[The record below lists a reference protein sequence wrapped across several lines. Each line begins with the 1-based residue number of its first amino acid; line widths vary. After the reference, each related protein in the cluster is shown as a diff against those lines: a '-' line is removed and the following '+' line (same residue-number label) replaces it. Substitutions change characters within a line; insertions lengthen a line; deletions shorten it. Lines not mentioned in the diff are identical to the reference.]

1 MRVVYLNPIGE
12 TGGAEAALLNVLA
25 SLRDAKPHWN
35 LHLVVAAEGSLAA
48 KATSLG
54 VTTHV
59 LQFPA
64 SLTRLG
70 DASAGGPA
78 GDSVGRLA
86 LLRQL
91 LLASFGIAVYVSR
104 LRKLLRQLNPDIIHT
119 NGFKMHLLGALAKRR
134 DVPLIWHIH
143 DYVHSRPV
151 MARLMRLFRRRCSIA
166 LTNSNSVREDVRA
179 TCGDMLPVQTLY
191 NGVDTTVF
199 SPRGPSLDL
208 DSLAGLPP
216 TAQNTVKVGLL
227 ATFARWKGHHTFL
240 RALSLL
246 SADLRVR
253 GYVIGGALYGTNGSQ
268 YSKDDLKAVAQDLGI
283 SDRVGFT
290 DFVAEPAA
298 AIRALDIVVHAS
310 TEPEPF
316 GLVIAEG
323 MACGRAVIASA
334 AGGAT
339 EIIDAE
345 VNALSHSPGDAAR
358 LAEQI
363 VSLASN
369 VELRQR
375 LGQAGRAT
383 VQESFNR
390 ERLVKELAPIYSKLV
405 QIEGKQ
411 NDTRVGAARPKS
423 DDASINGSAGVAKTS
438 GRFDSDRIRG
448 LDSLRFVCAMWVVF
462 VHCGF
467 FPLLDH
473 VDKTKFAGKLFAVL
487 YNNAFN
493 ASAAVIVFFVISGF
507 CINFPYAKGRP
518 LHPKSYFTRRYI
530 RIVTPMMVAILLAR
544 PLNIKL
550 TLLSDS
556 ILWSLL
562 AEEIYY
568 VIYPLLL
575 LTSRRIGWTKIL
587 VVAFVFSVGVI
598 LTNPGAGDYPSYGPQ
613 LNWLLG
619 LPCWL
624 LGCLLAQRVS
634 SATASSVATASIW
647 GWRMAAWGL
656 SSFCSFLRF
665 HSPVKHPWTLNL
677 FAIFVY
683 FWLTRETAY
692 YKQHKAPSVLEH
704 AGKWSYSIYLM
715 HLHAQAIFVLLAFA
729 PFAAGMNW
737 MISIAFVLLV
747 SYTFYLIVERPSHLF
762 ARRIAHKLL
771 RPSLGQTQNPLSET
785 VPERVADLT
794 F

>member
-1 MRVVYLNPIGE
+1 L
-12 TGGAEAALLNVLA
+12 
-25 SLRDAKPHWN
+25 
-35 LHLVVAAEGSLAA
+35 
-48 KATSLG
+48 
-54 VTTHV
+54 
-59 LQFPA
+59 
-64 SLTRLG
+64 
-70 DASAGGPA
+70 
-78 GDSVGRLA
+78 
-86 LLRQL
+86 
-91 LLASFGIAVYVSR
+91 
-104 LRKLLRQLNPDIIHT
+104 
-119 NGFKMHLLGALAKRR
+119 
-134 DVPLIWHIH
+134 
-143 DYVHSRPV
+143 
-151 MARLMRLFRRRCSIA
+151 
-166 LTNSNSVREDVRA
+166 
-179 TCGDMLPVQTLY
+179 
-191 NGVDTTVF
+191 
-199 SPRGPSLDL
+199 
-208 DSLAGLPP
+208 
-216 TAQNTVKVGLL
+216 
-227 ATFARWKGHHTFL
+227 
-240 RALSLL
+240 
-246 SADLRVR
+246 
-253 GYVIGGALYGTNGSQ
+253 
-268 YSKDDLKAVAQDLGI
+268 AQDLGI

-298 AIRALDIVVHAS
+298 AMRALDIVVHAS
-310 TEPEPF
+310 TGPEPF
-316 GLVIAEG
+316 GLVIAEA

-334 AGGAT
+334 AGGAA

-345 VNALSHSPGDAAR
+345 VNALAHSPGDAAR

-363 VSLASN
+363 ASLASN

-383 VQESFNR
+383 VQERFNR
-390 ERLVKELAPIYSKLV
+390 ERLAKELAPIYSKLV

-411 NDTRVGAARPKS
+411 SDTRVGAARPKS
-423 DDASINGSAGVAKTS
+423 DDASINGSAGVARTS
-438 GRFDSDRIRG
+438 GRFDSGRIRG

-507 CINFPYAKGRP
+507 CINYPYAKGRS
-518 LHPKSYFTRRYI
+518 LDPKSYFTRRYI
-530 RIVTPMMVAILLAR
+530 RIITPMMVAILLAR

-575 LTSRRIGWTKIL
+575 WTSRRFGWTKIL
-587 VVAFVFSVGVI
+587 VVAFGFSVGVI

-647 GWRMAAWGL
+647 GWRMTAWGL
-656 SSFCSFLRF
+656 SSFFSFLRF

-683 FWLTRETAY
+683 FWLARETAY
-692 YKQHKAPSVLEH
+692 YKQHKAPGVLEH

-715 HLHAQAIFVLLAFA
+715 HLHGQAIFVWLAFV

-737 MISIAFVLLV
+737 MINIAFVLLV

-762 ARRIAHKLL
+762 ARKIAHKLL
-771 RPSLGQTQNPLSET
+771 RQSLAQTQHTLSET
-785 VPERVADLT
+785 VPEPVADLT
-794 F
+794 L

>member
-1 MRVVYLNPIGE
+1 MRIVYLNPIGE
-12 TGGAEAALLNVLA
+12 MGGAEVALLNLLA
-25 SLRDAKPHWN
+25 SLRDAKPHWK

-54 VTTHV
+54 VTSHI

-91 LLASFGIAVYVSR
+91 LLASFGIAVYVSK

-119 NGFKMHLLGALAKRR
+119 NGFKMHLVGAMAKPR
-134 DVPLIWHIH
+134 DVPLIWHVH
-143 DYVHSRPV
+143 DYVRSRPV

-166 LTNSNSVREDVRA
+166 LTNSNSVREDVR
-179 TCGDMLPVQTLY
+179 TICGDILPVQTLY
-191 NGVDTTVF
+191 NSVDTTVF
-199 SPRGPSLDL
+199 SPHGPSLDL

-216 TAQNTVKVGLL
+216 PDQNTVKVGLL

-246 SADLRVR
+246 SADLPLR
-253 GYVIGGALYGTNGSQ
+253 GYVIGGGLYGTNGSQ
-268 YSKDDLKAVAQDLGI
+268 YSKDELKALAQDLGI

-345 VNALSHSPGDAAR
+345 VNALLHSPGDAAR

-363 VSLASN
+363 KSLAAN
-369 VELRQR
+369 GELRQR
-375 LGQAGRAT
+375 LGLAGRAV
-383 VQESFNR
+383 VQERLNR
-390 ERLVKELAPIYSKLV
+390 ERLVKDLAPIYSQLAKGRMA
-405 QIEGKQ
+405 GKQ
-411 NDTRVGAARPKS
+411 I
-423 DDASINGSAGVAKTS
+423 DAFVAESAKTDYAS
-438 GRFDSDRIRG
+438 SNTSDKVATTLGRFDASDRVRG
-448 LDSLRFVCAMWVVF
+448 LDSLRFICAMWVVF

-467 FPLLDH
+467 FPLLQN
-473 VDKTKFAGKLFAVL
+473 VDKARFAGKVIAGL

-493 ASAAVIVFFVISGF
+493 GSAAVIVFFVISGF
-507 CINFPYAKGRP
+507 CINFPYSKGRQ
-518 LHPKSYFTRRYI
+518 LSPKAYFSRRYI
-530 RIVTPMMVAILLAR
+530 RIIIPMMVAILLAR
-544 PLNIKL
+544 PLNIQFF
-550 TLLSDS
+550 LLSDS

-575 LTSRRIGWTKIL
+575 ISSRSIGWTKIL
-587 VVAFVFSVGVI
+587 AISFVLSLGVV
-598 LTNPGAGDYPSYGPQ
+598 LTNPSAGDYPSYGPY

-624 LGCLLAQRVS
+624 LGCLLAQHVNS
-634 SATASSVATASIW
+634 TTTSSVTAARIW
-647 GWRMAAWGL
+647 SWRIAAWGL

-665 HSPVKHPWTLNL
+665 HSALKHPWTLNL

-683 FWLTRETAY
+683 FWLSKEIAFYR
-692 YKQHKAPSVLEH
+692 QHQVSRVLEK
-704 AGKWSYSIYLM
+704 AGKWSYSIYLL
-715 HLHAQAIFVLLAFA
+715 HLHGQAIFILLAFS

-737 MISIAFVLLV
+737 IIKIAFVLLV
-747 SYTFYLIVERPSHLF
+747 SYTFYLTVEKPSHYL
-762 ARRIAHKLL
+762 ARRVARKLL
-771 RPSLGQTQNPLSET
+771 RPVSALPQPGFSEAA
-785 VPERVADLT
+785 P
-794 F
+794 